1 MNKSVTNPTTGNDIV
16 CMQYREI
23 EIKSAA
29 PIWGAVGVWFLA
41 GCIMPM
47 HKILV
52 IILTALFSVGVYEL
66 LKLILPKKTIKE
78 RIPFSSGN
86 LAIDEIVNRMDESME
101 IISADSKKVFAEKP
115 KVSDDMNAIISYILK
130 VREDILLNPE
140 KIKKITR
147 FLNYYLPTTVKLSNK
162 YVYLM
167 SQRTSGQNVTEALS
181 SIESA
186 FDQIRSAFCKQ
197 HDALFEAE
205 ALDMSTDVAVLET
218 LLKQD
223 TLDNN
228 QS

>member
-1 MNKSVTNPTTGNDIV
+1 MNNTVNEVTPVNNTACV
-16 CMQYREI
+16 QYREI
-23 EIKSAA
+23 EIKSAV
-29 PIWGAVGVWFLA
+29 PIWGAAAVWLLA
-41 GCIMPM
+41 GCTMPM
-47 HKILV
+47 YKLYIV
-52 IILTALFSVGVYEL
+52 ILTALFSLAVYGL
-66 LKLILPKKTIKE
+66 LKLILPKKTVKE

-86 LAIDEIVNRMDESME
+86 LAVDEIVNRMDESME
-101 IISADSKKVFAEKP
+101 IISADSKKIFAEKP

-130 VREDILLNPE
+130 VREDILQNPE
-140 KIKKITR
+140 KIKKISR
-147 FLNYYLPTTVKLSNK
+147 FLNYYLPTTVKLSDK

-167 SQRTSGQNVTEALS
+167 SQRTNGQNVTEALS

-186 FDQIRSAFCKQ
+186 FDRIRSAFCKQ

-228 QS
+228 Q